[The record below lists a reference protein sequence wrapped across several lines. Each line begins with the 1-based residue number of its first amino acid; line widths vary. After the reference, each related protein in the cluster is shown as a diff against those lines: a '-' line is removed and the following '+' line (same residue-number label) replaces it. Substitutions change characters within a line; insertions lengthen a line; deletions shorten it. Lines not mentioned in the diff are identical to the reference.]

1 MSEQASMVKN
11 ENIPEWAKAYSPEC
25 VEGGFSEVGF
35 RPNGVLRSSPH
46 TSNSKQHQIYAK

>member
-25 VEGGFSEVGF
+25 VEGVFCEV
-35 RPNGVLRSSPH
+35 RYRRS
-46 TSNSKQHQIYAK
+46 